1 MASSAADIVA
11 SSSTADAGSDAPATD
26 DAPLPTEGAT
36 VWSDDDEPVNEM
48 LTWSDDDDDDDAGPK
63 APHRW
68 HQKKLARAEVPR
80 VVAEDTSTG
89 PYETWR
95 RQRASVNE
103 LASAFTE
110 LEALARTARPI
121 PIPAAAAAPAPAR
134 GNDEAERKLREELR
148 EIESTHAGAL
158 ASLEAKRRL
167 VAAASPAEVAGDDD
181 DDDGDDENDNN
192 GRRRRGR

>member
-11 SSSTADAGSDAPATD
+11 SSFTADAGSDAPATD

-63 APHRW
+63 VPHRW
-68 HQKKLARAEVPR
+68 HREKQIPAEVPR

-110 LEALARTARPI
+110 LEALARTAKPI
-121 PIPAAAAAPAPAR
+121 LIPAAAAAAAR

-167 VAAASPAEVAGDDD
+167 VAVASPAEVANDDDD
-181 DDDGDDENDNN
+181 DDDGDDDSWSKFM
-192 GRRRRGR
+192 